1 MRVGIFGG
9 TFNPPHLGHVRAAEC
24 FAREAEL
31 DKLLII
37 PAACPP
43 HKDYSGTVSAQQR
56 LEMCRLA
63 FSHIECAEV
72 SDIEILRG
80 GRSYT
85 VDTLSALANEELELY
100 FLCGTDMF
108 LTMDSWYMP
117 EKIFSLAKIAYIRR
131 EEDVDNKQRLEDAA
145 LRYADNYGG
154 ECLPI
159 NTEVTEISST
169 NIRES
174 LAEGIDCPFVPPSVL
189 DYIKE
194 RGLYK

>member
-9 TFNPPHLGHVRAAEC
+9 TFNPPHVGHVRAAES
-24 FAREAEL
+24 FAREAVL

-37 PAACPP
+37 PAASPP
-43 HKDYSGTVSAQQR
+43 HKEYSGTVSAEER

-72 SDIEILRG
+72 SDLEILRG

-85 VDTLSALANEELELY
+85 VDTLTALAKEGVELY

-117 EKIFSLAKIAYIRR
+117 EKIFSLSKIAYIRR
-131 EEDVDNKQRLEDAA
+131 EDDAENMQKLKDAA
-145 LRYADNYGG
+145 LRYADKYGA
-154 ECLPI
+154 ECLCI
-159 NTEVTEISST
+159 DAEVTEISST
-169 NIRES
+169 EIRES
-174 LAEGIDCPFVPPSVL
+174 LAEGNDCSLIPQSVL
-189 DYIKE
+189 GYIKE